1 MRLRKSSARNLKATT
16 QLKVNTLLPAPAVEV
31 VVRTAREVGLPVY
44 GHVPRSVG
52 LSGALSAGMRSIE
65 HLTGY
70 IEALQAPD
78 SPFMDSPF
86 SMSNPRVAEHVD
98 LRKLQALATS
108 TRAAEVWNCPTLV
121 TPQMGTLNEA
131 SARQRLEQAVM
142 RYVAPARREL
152 WEAQIRTLNSRFTDG
167 DLAEYAKVHD
177 VRMKIVKA
185 LHDAGARLLAGTDF
199 AGYLVVP
206 GYSLHE
212 ELQNLVAAGLTPYE
226 ALRAATVDAAEFL
239 NRANEFGTVEIGKR
253 ADLLLVSANPLEDVR
268 NSTRIEGVMVHGRW
282 FTQSEL
288 HARLEDLA
296 RSYDQRR

>member
-1 MRLRKSSARNLKATT
+1 
-16 QLKVNTLLPAPAVEV
+16 
-31 VVRTAREVGLPVY
+31 
-44 GHVPRSVG
+44 
-52 LSGALSAGMRSIE
+52 MRSIE

-78 SPFMDSPF
+78 SPFRDSPF

-121 TPQMGTLNEA
+121 TPQMGTLNET

-288 HARLEDLA
+288 HASLEDLA